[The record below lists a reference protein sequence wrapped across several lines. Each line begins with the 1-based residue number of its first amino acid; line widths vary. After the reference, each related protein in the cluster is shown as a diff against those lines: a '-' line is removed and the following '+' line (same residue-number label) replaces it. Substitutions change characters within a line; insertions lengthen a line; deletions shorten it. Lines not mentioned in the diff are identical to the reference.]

1 MTSAHDSDDVRI
13 LKKQCASLAKDENN
27 QVFLV
32 AKGESYKY
40 KEVNI
45 KGIGEFTGNRI
56 ARVLKVSKA
65 VFKAA
70 KALDAD
76 VYELHDPEL
85 LLYVKKLKK
94 MGKKVIFDSH
104 EDYQKQILEKH
115 YIPSILRRFV
125 KLVYSIIE
133 NRACKYLDAVL
144 FPSAENP
151 FLGRVKNC
159 VAIYNTPILDEFIT
173 KTSFDQKDDK
183 VCCIGSLTES
193 RGITALVEACYI
205 VGVPLVLGGEF
216 SPEEYGEQLKNKKEY
231 SIVEYK
237 GYCSREDV
245 VDIYNKCLIG
255 TDTIL
260 PMGQYDCTDSLSTK
274 VYEYM
279 AMGLPY
285 ITSNFKYNMEII
297 DEYQCGIYVDPSS
310 SNEIAESIKFLLNN
324 KETAKKM
331 GENGKQLVENKF
343 NWQKDEQRL
352 YDLYN
357 KLYYEE
363 VVL

>member
-1 MTSAHDSDDVRI
+1 M
-13 LKKQCASLAKDENN
+13 
-27 QVFLV
+27 
-32 AKGESYKY
+32 
-40 KEVNI
+40 
-45 KGIGEFTGNRI
+45 
-56 ARVLKVSKA
+56 
-65 VFKAA
+65 
-70 KALDAD
+70 
-76 VYELHDPEL
+76 
-85 LLYVKKLKK
+85 
-94 MGKKVIFDSH
+94 
-104 EDYQKQILEKH
+104 
-115 YIPSILRRFV
+115 
-125 KLVYSIIE
+125 
-133 NRACKYLDAVL
+133 
-144 FPSAENP
+144 
-151 FLGRVKNC
+151 
-159 VAIYNTPILDEFIT
+159 
-173 KTSFDQKDDK
+173 
-183 VCCIGSLTES
+183 
-193 RGITALVEACYI
+193 
-205 VGVPLVLGGEF
+205 
-216 SPEEYGEQLKNKKEY
+216 KNKKEY